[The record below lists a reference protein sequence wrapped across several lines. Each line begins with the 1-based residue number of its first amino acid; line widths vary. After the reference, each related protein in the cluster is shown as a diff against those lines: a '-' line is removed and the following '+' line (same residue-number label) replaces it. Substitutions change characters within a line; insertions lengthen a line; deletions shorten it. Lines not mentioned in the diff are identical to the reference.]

1 MTSTT
6 FDNRLDAEVVSSA
19 TESEITAP
27 VSREHSGPGITARG
41 LIGLIHVYQAAR
53 HGRPS
58 PCRYFPTCSVYAVEA
73 LERHGAARGSWLAAR
88 RLSRCHPWGGHG
100 ADPVPE

>member
-1 MTSTT
+1 MTAVK
-6 FDNRLDAEVVSSA
+6 D
-19 TESEITAP
+19 P
-27 VSREHSGPGITARG
+27 VSRATAAQSKRYATVSGSMVDQPTATGLVARLLVG
-41 LIGLIHVYQAAR
+41 LIRMYQGFR
-53 HGRPS
+53 LGKPS

-73 LERHGAARGSWLAAR
+73 VQRHGAIRGSWLAAR